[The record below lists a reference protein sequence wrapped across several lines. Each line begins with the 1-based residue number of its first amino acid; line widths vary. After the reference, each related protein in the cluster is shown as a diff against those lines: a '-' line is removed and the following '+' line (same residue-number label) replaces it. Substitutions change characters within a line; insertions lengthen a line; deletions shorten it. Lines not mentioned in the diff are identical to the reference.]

1 RPGLPQMVRQDPGR
15 PPRRPP
21 DLADQRTRASG
32 NRPGALHLGTGQ
44 TRRPGPHAQR
54 ATAPARRRRP
64 HPMANRPRPG
74 PPQSSRGRSYGNWP
88 RRMTSRLDQ
97 TATVLLTVEAAAERL
112 STSPRFIRRLIA
124 ERRIEFVKV
133 GRHVRISESALH
145 DFIDAGRVEP
155 LANAHT
161 RHKMRGVA

>member
-1 RPGLPQMVRQDPGR
+1 
-15 PPRRPP
+15 
-21 DLADQRTRASG
+21 
-32 NRPGALHLGTGQ
+32 
-44 TRRPGPHAQR
+44 
-54 ATAPARRRRP
+54 
-64 HPMANRPRPG
+64 
-74 PPQSSRGRSYGNWP
+74 
-88 RRMTSRLDQ
+88 MTSRRDQ
-97 TATVLLTVEAAAERL
+97 AAAVLLTVEAAASQL

-155 LANAHT
+155 LTNAHT